1 MWATLDPVFELEVA
15 RTYPLSRCP
24 VGVSYR
30 SVVYAEVQVI
40 DTLVDVPVEATADKS
55 V

>member
-1 MWATLDPVFELEVA
+1 MWAMLVPVFELEVA
-15 RTYPLSRCP
+15 RTYPSRCP

-30 SVVYAEVQVI
+30 SVVYAELQVI